1 MCFRDIPCA
10 MQTRQNTTILP
21 DQYTLPV
28 SAYILEYLYV
38 KLFRTRPHIIIT
50 VSQNKTVDAT
60 PRQKVREH
68 TKCHTKYRKNC
79 AGTYE
84 AATPEKV
91 KLAGTYIYA
100 TPKNFLEMCGNIHR
114 CHIRKTNVREHA

>member
-1 MCFRDIPCA
+1 M
-10 MQTRQNTTILP
+10 
-21 DQYTLPV
+21 
-28 SAYILEYLYV
+28 
-38 KLFRTRPHIIIT
+38 PHQI
-50 VSQNKTVDAT
+50 
-60 PRQKVREH
+60 QK
-68 TKCHTKYRKNC
+68 KC

-114 CHIRKTNVREHA
+114 CHIRKTKRAGTCVDATPETSFKVREHT